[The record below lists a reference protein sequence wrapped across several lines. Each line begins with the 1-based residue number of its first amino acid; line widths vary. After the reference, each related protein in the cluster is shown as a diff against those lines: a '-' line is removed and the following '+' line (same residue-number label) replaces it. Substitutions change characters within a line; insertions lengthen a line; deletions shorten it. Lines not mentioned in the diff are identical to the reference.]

1 MRLIQGDCLEVLK
14 TLPDNSVDAVV
25 TDSPY
30 GLKFMGKKWDYDV
43 PSVEFW
49 KEAYRVLK
57 HGGHVLSFG
66 GTRTYHRMVVNIE
79 DAGFEIRDQIMWL
92 YGSGFP
98 KSLNIGKAIDA
109 TIKLGKSNPKALRQ
123 VRLGDDYEPTG
134 QIDYKKGRMFSSE
147 IKNDDRE
154 QMIS

>member
-1 MRLIQGDCLEVLK
+1 MKILHGNNLDLLK
-14 TLPDNSVDAVV
+14 TLPDNSVDSIV
-25 TDSPY
+25 TDPPY
-30 GLKFMGKKWDYDV
+30 GLSFMNKKWDYDV

-98 KSLNIGKAIDA
+98 KSLNIGKAIDK
-109 TIKLGKSNPKALRQ
+109 IEGNEREVVGEKKR
-123 VRLGDDYEPTG
+123 GDV
-134 QIDYKKGRMFSSE
+134 QKKMV
-147 IKNDDRE
+147 
-154 QMIS
+154 